1 MVLPG
6 IPLTDSGT
14 WQYMGENVRM
24 ISGIATVGK
33 GGPIPIVYEV
43 CVEGNRL
50 QLDQSFFFQIGF
62 TLER

>member
-1 MVLPG
+1 
-6 IPLTDSGT
+6 
-14 WQYMGENVRM
+14 MGENVRM

-43 CVEGNRL
+43 CVEDDRL